1 MPHDTRPTGVPYS
14 DAVADQLSGY
24 RGAVFL
30 VADHPWPSTSGGRA
44 RDASRAAALATLGP
58 LTVLALDTPQ
68 PPTAWAGALGR
79 YWRRRRRQ
87 PIRIWDLLVGI
98 LRGNHVALQRA
109 TAAGLPAALD
119 AVLAD
124 LRPSVV
130 VLGRPFFGSFIAAAR
145 RSGACVI
152 VDADESLDRVSR
164 SVLGSRAPLAARARA
179 LLDLLAVGRMER
191 RDFPTADEVWAGSE
205 TERSALARAA
215 APTAVRVVPNVA
227 PLAVAEPPTEP
238 GPIRQVAFVGS
249 YTHPPN
255 EEAAIELL
263 KSTMTA
269 IRAAGGPHE
278 LVLIGRDP
286 TPRMR
291 RLAAADPAVTIAAN
305 VADVGVPLLA
315 AGVLVMP
322 IRSGGG
328 SRIKALEAV
337 AIGVPVVSTS
347 FGIAG
352 LELRPGIDVLVAETA
367 AEFAEAV
374 RRLQADPG
382 LRESLI
388 ANARESVAAHH
399 SPAAVQ
405 AAVATAVERC
415 QPTGLEPI
423 ERSSVSVS

>member
-1 MPHDTRPTGVPYS
+1 VN
-14 DAVADQLSGY
+14 DQPPVY
-24 RGAVFL
+24 RGAVYL

-58 LTVLALDTPQ
+58 VTVLALDTPE
-68 PPTAWAGALGR
+68 PPAAWARGMAR

-87 PIRIWDLLVGI
+87 VIRIADLSLGI
-98 LRGNHVALQRA
+98 LRGNHVALERA
-109 TAAGLPAALD
+109 TAAGLTGALE

-130 VLGRPFFGSFIAAAR
+130 VLGRPFFGSFIAVAR

-164 SVLGSRAPLAARARA
+164 SVLRSQAPVAARTRA

-205 TERSALARAA
+205 TERQALSRVA
-215 APTAVRVVPNVA
+215 APAEVRVVPNVA
-227 PLAVAEPPTEP
+227 PRASAHVANDP

-249 YTHPPN
+249 YSHPPN
-255 EEAAIELL
+255 EEAALELVT
-263 KSTMTA
+263 SIMPA
-269 IRAAGGPHE
+269 IRAAGGPVE

-286 TPRMR
+286 TSRMSR
-291 RLAAADPAVTIAAN
+291 VAAGDAAVTIAAN
-305 VADVGVPLLA
+305 VVDVGLPLA
-315 AGVLVMP
+315 SAGVLVMP

-337 AIGVPVVSTS
+337 AVGVPVVSTS

-367 AEFAEAV
+367 RDFADAVSRLRAEPA
-374 RRLQADPG
+374 
-382 LRESLI
+382 LRASLV
-388 ANARESVAAHH
+388 ASARESVAAHH

-405 AAVATAVERC
+405 AAVVAAVAACPPGR
-415 QPTGLEPI
+415 
-423 ERSSVSVS
+423 